1 MDTIEAGRLLV
12 TLEEMAETLE
22 VSAPTMRKW
31 SRMPGFPIVREGG
44 QGMTW

>member
-12 TLEEMAETLE
+12 TLEEIVEMLE

-31 SRMPGFPIVREGG
+31 SRMPGFSIVREGG
-44 QGMTW
+44 QGLTW